1 MQLVVDGESW
11 RTNQFMVGMEYPIMF
26 GPSQVAGG

>member
-11 RTNQFMVGMEYPIMF
+11 RTNQFMVGMEYRIMF